1 MKRVAAV
8 LTSFILV
15 AFVLVNFAFAQKQP
29 RVFVTDSQSWQ
40 LGGGG
45 PVTPTGAGSE
55 VSGGA
60 RPQTAEIIKTFN
72 QRCPNVI
79 INNKRDKADYVVVL
93 DHEGGKTAVL
103 RDNKIAVFNRDGDAI
118 MSKSTRSL
126 GNAVQ
131 EACTAIYRD
140 WPRRASAPP
149 AADEPG
155 GGETAEDGAAS
166 SAAPEF
172 NTTRVQVTS
181 EPTGADITID
191 GNFVGSTP
199 SAVDLNAGDHVVVV
213 EKKGYQRW
221 ERRMKTTAG
230 TVTVAASLEKTN

>member
-1 MKRVAAV
+1 MKRAV
-8 LTSFILV
+8 LTSFMLV
-15 AFVLVNFAFAQKQP
+15 AFVLVTFASAQKQP
-29 RVFVTDSQSWQ
+29 RVFITDSQSWQ

-45 PVTPTGAGSE
+45 PITPTGVGSD

-79 INNKRDKADYVVVL
+79 INNKRDKADYVVLL
-93 DHEGGKTAVL
+93 DHEGGKTAIL
-103 RDNKIAVFNRDGDAI
+103 RDNKIAVFNREGDAI

-131 EACTAIYRD
+131 DACAAIYRD
-140 WPRRASAPP
+140 WPRRAAAPP
-149 AADEPG
+149 ESDEPG
-155 GGETAEDGAAS
+155 GGELAEPAAAS
-166 SAAPEF
+166 STSPEF

-181 EPTGADITID
+181 EPAGADVTID
-191 GNFVGSTP
+191 GNFIGSTP
-199 SAVDLNAGDHVVVV
+199 SAVDLTAGDHVVVV

-230 TVTVAASLEKTN
+230 TVTVAASLEKAN